1 MTLLSQRNPLYILI
15 IAVFLQIGGKYTG
28 WAQISPAP
36 AGEWKVLSSFSFIT
50 DLTKDNEGHI
60 WGSSTGGIFQFDPIT
75 EDFVTVF
82 TPENGLSRLDP
93 SVLAYD
99 PFRNRIIAGYPDGIL
114 NLIELETGR
123 VTVRNDIK
131 RTDLF
136 TDKGIRKLL
145 VTEDE
150 IYVATGFGIVTFDTS
165 IEFVR
170 QSFVQ
175 FGSFPV
181 GTAVNDMVLDL
192 ETDVLWVATDQGIT
206 SGNLN
211 EDLSLSGNWI
221 TEGLENFGGSAVRH
235 IALFQDR
242 IFASTAS
249 GNFMRETTNLTSE
262 EDWSSESGFGSQI
275 LNDLVVDSD
284 GSRLYAVYRFQ
295 LFYLDEQLRLRSLT
309 LPGLGNMIFPDQTI
323 WVGSY
328 QNGLISL
335 TKNGTASSFYS
346 VNGPSVN
353 STFGIEFTEDGLI
366 SGSSRFSDR
375 NPLFDHLKGFSLV
388 RDGEWAN
395 YNMTNE
401 PTLRAQNYTLSF
413 LSLMGKSYAYFGS
426 WGAGIARFDLQTEEI
441 EVFNAENTT
450 IRGFNGSD
458 YVVISGLEKDSN
470 GEIWAVSRY
479 ANQPLIYHQEGSN
492 KWTPL
497 PPSTALSSAD
507 RYMSLFIDSN
517 DQKWITLES
526 ASEAGRGLMVL
537 STGQDPI
544 STSDDRAVVFTT
556 GSSSGNLPAATV
568 TALVEDRK
576 GEIWIGTERGIARF
590 IFPDLILDGGA
601 AERQAQWL
609 IAEEP
614 GDISPFLLRD
624 VSVTA
629 LAVNGA
635 NQKWIATNSDGLWLL
650 NEEGSRVLAHYTEE
664 NSPLLSNTVDDL
676 AYNEQTGE
684 LYITTSLGVIV
695 LTDVAVRGVEKMSSL
710 SAYPNPFVYDRHER
724 VVIEGLSERSTL
736 FVVTVDG
743 ERVRRL
749 DAVGGRVEWDGLDL
763 NGNKV
768 ASGVYLLIAIDENG
782 GERGAGKLV
791 VIR

>member
-1 MTLLSQRNPLYILI
+1 MTLLNQRNPSLAFIF
-15 IAVFLQIGGKYTG
+15 AVFLQIVGTNSG
-28 WAQISPAP
+28 WAQSSSAP
-36 AGEWKVLSSFSFIT
+36 VGEWRVLSSFSYMT
-50 DLTKDNEGHI
+50 DLTKDNEGNI
-60 WGSSTGGIFQFDPIT
+60 WGSSTGGIFQFDPIA
-75 EDFVTVF
+75 EDFIAIYT
-82 TPENGLSRLDP
+82 TENGLSRLDP

-99 PFRNRIIAGYPDGIL
+99 SFRNRIIAGYPDGTL
-114 NLIELETGR
+114 NMIEIETGQIII
-123 VTVRNDIK
+123 RNDIK

-136 TDKGIRKLL
+136 TDKAIRKLL
-145 VTEDE
+145 VTEE
-150 IYVATGFGIVTFDTS
+150 AIYVATGFGMVTFDPS

-175 FGSFPV
+175 FGSYPV
-181 GTAVNDMVLDL
+181 GTAVNDIVLDIK
-192 ETDVLWVATDQGIT
+192 TDMLWIATDQGIA

-211 EDLSLSGNWI
+211 EDLSLSGSWI

-242 IFASTAS
+242 IFAATAS
-249 GNFMRETTNLTSE
+249 GNFMRTTNP
-262 EDWSSESGFGSQI
+262 DFAKVWSSETGFGNQI

-284 GSRLYAVYRFQ
+284 GSRLYAVFRFQ
-295 LFYLDEQLRLRSLT
+295 LFYLDEQFRLRSFT

-323 WVGSY
+323 WIGSY

-335 TKNGTASSFYS
+335 TKNGTASSIYS

-353 STFGIEFTEDGLI
+353 STFGIEFTENGLI

-375 NPLFDHLKGFSLV
+375 NPLFDQLKGFSVV
-388 RDGEWAN
+388 RDGVWSN
-395 YNMTNE
+395 FNMTNQ
-401 PTLRAQNYTLSF
+401 PTLRAQNFTLVF
-413 LSLMGKSYAYFGS
+413 QSLLGQSYAYFGS
-426 WGAGIARFDLQTEEI
+426 WGAGIARLDLEQEEI
-441 EVFNAENTT
+441 EVFNAQNTA
-450 IRGFNGSD
+450 IRGLNGSD
-458 YVVISGLEKDSN
+458 YVVVSGLEKDTN
-470 GEIWAVSRY
+470 GDIWAVSRY
-479 ANQPLIYHQEGSN
+479 ANQPLIYHQEGSDE
-492 KWTPL
+492 WTPL
-497 PPSTALSSAD
+497 APSAALSSAD
-507 RYMSLFIDSN
+507 RYMTLFIDSN

-556 GSSSGNLPAATV
+556 GSSSGNLPDATV
-568 TALVEDRK
+568 TALVEDRN
-576 GEIWIGTERGIARF
+576 GEVWIGTERGIARF
-590 IFPDLILDGGA
+590 IFPDLILDGGS

-614 GDISPFLLRD
+614 GEISPFLLRD

-629 LAVNGA
+629 MTVNGA

-650 NEEGSRVLAHYTEE
+650 NEEGSRVLAHYTAE

-676 AYNEQTGE
+676 SYNEQSGE
-684 LYITTSLGVIV
+684 LYITTSLGVII
-695 LTDVAVRGVEKMSSL
+695 LTDVAVKGVEKMSTL

-749 DAVGGRVEWDGLDL
+749 ETVGGRVEWDGLDL
-763 NGNKV
+763 NGSKV